1 MKVNTSSTMVINK
14 VPVLNAKYIRYL
26 NDYPQWHTI
35 RDFFPLYG
43 GTSNGKTR
51 DKNIKKALHN
61 LEKAGFV
68 MSVHAYKYR
77 EALNEQNYVG
87 KIYIRV
93 NSPLFIS
100 NTVLWHDNKIAV
112 TKYATKQH

>member
-1 MKVNTSSTMVINK
+1 MKVNTSPAITINK
-14 VPVLNAKYIRYL
+14 VPVLNAKYIKYL

-43 GTSNGKTR
+43 GTSSGETR
-51 DKNIKKALHN
+51 VKNIKKALN
-61 LEKAGFV
+61 ALEKAGFV
-68 MSVHAYKYR
+68 FSAHAYKYR

-100 NTVLWHDNKIAV
+100 NTVLWHDNKTAV
-112 TKYATKQH
+112 AKYATKQH